1 MAPQVKESK
10 AVTSGKTSVV
20 AEPGSLEIIVTRLFD
35 CPRER
40 LFNVLTDPAL
50 IPQWWF
56 NTVVDKM
63 EVRPGGIW
71 RYVSNDGQGHDFVS
85 QGVYHEIA
93 SPERLIYTFE
103 SAGAPG
109 HVSLQTVTLEDQN
122 GRTLM
127 TQQSVFQSLADRD
140 GIKAA
145 MAAGANA
152 GLNVLAK
159 LVEQRD

>member
-1 MAPQVKESK
+1 MATQVKETK

-20 AEPGSLEIIVTRLFD
+20 AEPGTHEVIVTRLFD

-50 IPQWWF
+50 IPQWWT

-71 RYVSNDGQGHDFVS
+71 RYVSNDGHGHEFVS
-85 QGVYHEIA
+85 YGVYHEIT
-93 SPERLIYTFE
+93 SPERLIYTFA
-103 SAGAPG
+103 SMPG

-122 GRTLM
+122 GKTMM
-127 TQQSVFQSLADRD
+127 TQQSVFQSVADRD
-140 GIKAA
+140 GILKGMEFGAS
-145 MAAGANA
+145 AGMNR
-152 GLNVLAK
+152 LAE
-159 LVEQRD
+159 LVEKG

>member
-1 MAPQVKESK
+1 MANQVKESS

-20 AEPGSLEIIVTRLFD
+20 AEPGALDVIVTRVFD

-71 RYVSNDGQGHDFVS
+71 RYVSNDGHGHEFVS
-85 QGVYHEIA
+85 HGVYHEILP
-93 SPERLIYTFE
+93 PERLIYTYEF
-103 SAGAPG
+103 AGVPG
-109 HVSLQTVTLEDQN
+109 HVALQTVTLEDQN

-127 TQQSVFQSLADRD
+127 TQQTVFQSLADRD
-140 GIKAA
+140 SMKAG
-145 MAAGANA
+145 MQAGANA

-159 LVEQRD
+159 LVEQG